1 MSLTSLLNSLPSWT
15 RAHRPI
21 ASKLVE
27 HDPSV
32 VVVYVSYQ
40 NRTVI
45 KKPVTVT
52 STTARDDVKRAITLV
67 FRMVKSHVSGSLRS
81 YPSDHGHL
89 RKAHLVLVLNWIG
102 ITRFTRLPRQTNK
115 QVSEH
120 PQAKKTKGVNHL
132 RRYHA
137 HTLSRSLSSLYFP
150 ISPSIRR
157 NPNSIRRKLEDS
169 SKYTDFGD
177 LGLNFC

>member
-1 MSLTSLLNSLPSWT
+1 
-15 RAHRPI
+15 
-21 ASKLVE
+21 VE

-40 NRTVI
+40 NRTAI

-52 STTARDDVKRAITLV
+52 STTARDEVKRAITFV

-81 YPSDHGHL
+81 YPSDHGYF
-89 RKAHLVLVLNWIG
+89 RKAHLVLNWIG
-102 ITRFTRLPRQTNK
+102 ITRFYSSPQTNK

-137 HTLSRSLSSLYFP
+137 HTLSRSLSSLYFS

-157 NPNSIRRKLEDS
+157 NPNSIRRKPEDS

-177 LGLNFC
+177 FGLNFS